1 MDFLRGWLLSVTAAA
16 TILAAAQALMPEGAV
31 KRAARLTAGLI
42 LILALVQPL
51 VRTDYGDLYE
61 LVTALPA
68 ASAEE
73 LGDRAADPLRSVI
86 EEELAACV
94 EGKAAELGC
103 PCTAEVRC
111 TVDDAGVPVPTQ
123 VRLRGHFPDGQR
135 AALAAWLE
143 GELGLPREAQRYDRG
158 DVS

>member
-42 LILALVQPL
+42 MILALVQPL
-51 VRTDYGDLYE
+51 VRMDYGDLYE
-61 LVTALPA
+61 LVTALPT

-73 LGDRAADPLRSVI
+73 LGDRAADPLRTVI
-86 EEELAACV
+86 EAELAAYV

-103 PCTAEVRC
+103 PCTVQVSCA
-111 TVDDAGVPVPTQ
+111 VDGSGVPVPAQ
-123 VRLRGHFPDGQR
+123 VRLRGSFPDGER
-135 AALAAWLE
+135 EILAAWLDR
-143 GELGLPREAQRYDRG
+143 ELGLPREAQSYDREELP
-158 DVS
+158 

>member
-51 VRTDYGDLYE
+51 VRTDYGDLYD

-68 ASAEE
+68 VSA
-73 LGDRAADPLRSVI
+73 
-86 EEELAACV
+86 
-94 EGKAAELGC
+94 
-103 PCTAEVRC
+103 
-111 TVDDAGVPVPTQ
+111 
-123 VRLRGHFPDGQR
+123 
-135 AALAAWLE
+135 
-143 GELGLPREAQRYDRG
+143 
-158 DVS
+158 